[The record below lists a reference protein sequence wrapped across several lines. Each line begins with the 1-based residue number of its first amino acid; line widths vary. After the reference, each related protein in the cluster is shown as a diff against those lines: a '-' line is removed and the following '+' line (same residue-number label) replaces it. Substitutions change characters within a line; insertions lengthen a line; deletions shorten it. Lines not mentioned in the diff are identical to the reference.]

1 MRKEFFRSSLFPEKS
16 VERDRIRR
24 LRQVHPWES
33 AREKS
38 AALKR
43 SALLSQAPD
52 AECKKRFVA
61 TTVIQKPVRGTFSAR
76 LHLSSL
82 KQLSFGLDGCPDSW
96 SSRKNRNNDRFRDE
110 VQAMVIQQRDR
121 TEALMMYLLKSWQV
135 RSISEG
141 QKKLLL
147 FRWTS
152 CATSLG
158 SWLNMVFDK
167 QGFKSDAASQKNKT
181 AKHGKAATESNL
193 SDMWTYQTKS
203 YKTVWNAR
211 QKVICLS
218 AKMSNDRQIFFSINL
233 IRFKDHCIINGTEK
247 A

>member
-61 TTVIQKPVRGTFSAR
+61 TTVMQKPVHGTFSAR

-82 KQLSFGLDGCPDSW
+82 KQLSFGLNGCPDSW

-110 VQAMVIQQRDR
+110 VQAMVIQQRNR

-135 RSISEG
+135 RSIMEG

-152 CATSLG
+152 CATSSG
-158 SWLNMVFDK
+158 SWLNMVFTK
-167 QGFKSDAASQKNKT
+167 QGFQSE
-181 AKHGKAATESNL
+181 AATKPQRLQSIKWQQPSRIHLICEHIKRIRAKQYGMLDESHL
-193 SDMWTYQTKS
+193 SKRQDDQRWTNILLNQADT
-203 YKTVWNAR
+203 
-211 QKVICLS
+211 I
-218 AKMSNDRQIFFSINL
+218 
-233 IRFKDHCIINGTEK
+233 
-247 A
+247 